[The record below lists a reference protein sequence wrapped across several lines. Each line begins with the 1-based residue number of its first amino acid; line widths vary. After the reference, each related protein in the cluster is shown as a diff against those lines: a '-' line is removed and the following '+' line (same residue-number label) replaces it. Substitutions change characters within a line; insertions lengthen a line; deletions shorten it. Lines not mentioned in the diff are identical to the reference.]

1 MDCWAKTLKNSL
13 KSMPRDALQ
22 TRQLATLYGCS
33 TEALRQCTTSSSQPS
48 RSRVRACAMPLR
60 ANQGCGLWRV
70 WALGIRQGACLSR
83 RRVCTLTPNGYTRRS
98 SPEGAAVRLAEAWH
112 TLWRKVTMH
121 TRRSIGLSKATQ
133 ALSRVTTDKHRSK
146 QVGQTRTAIWPLP
159 TSPDAQAMEGNQ
171 HQ

>member
-1 MDCWAKTLKNSL
+1 MDYWAKTLKNSL

-70 WALGIRQGACLSR
+70 WALGISERRCLSAASFDVHPQWPYATKLPR
-83 RRVCTLTPNGYTRRS
+83 RGRSPARR
-98 SPEGAAVRLAEAWH
+98 GMAHALARGDQLE
-112 TLWRKVTMH
+112 
-121 TRRSIGLSKATQ
+121 Q
-133 ALSRVTTDKHRSK
+133 AKHRSK
-146 QVGQTRTAIWPLP
+146 QHKLSRKVRRSWAQPDQQA
-159 TSPDAQAMEGNQ
+159 TSGYNGGLGWFSA
-171 HQ
+171 